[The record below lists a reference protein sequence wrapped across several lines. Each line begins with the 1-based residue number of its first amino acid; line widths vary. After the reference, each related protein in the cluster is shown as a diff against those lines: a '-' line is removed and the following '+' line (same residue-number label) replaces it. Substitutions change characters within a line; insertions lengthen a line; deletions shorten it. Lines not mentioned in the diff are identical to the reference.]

1 MGWIVLLIIC
11 YFIKIKMIYIYFFIV
26 STNILRGYYL
36 LNKKIIEEDV
46 KYYTDEEAIIWYYRP
61 TVSRIVT
68 GVKWIIK
75 IEIPLLIPSFIF
87 PFVFSIIYLK
97 SFSNIFS
104 STNFLFALKMFII
117 SEVAIM
123 IGGTIKI
130 IDYVVNKD

>member
-1 MGWIVLLIIC
+1 
-11 YFIKIKMIYIYFFIV
+11 MIYIYFFIV

-97 SFSNIFS
+97 NFSNIFS